1 MANDFN
7 ETVFEKPLPEKTV
20 AYKVKKAFMK
30 HIYESNYLEW
40 KDKYPDERLEYC
52 NTYEMIMGALEAIK
66 NINNNLVWHG
76 FDRIFYEVIEMLDV
90 IKERFE

>member
-1 MANDFN
+1 M
-7 ETVFEKPLPEKTV
+7 TS
-20 AYKVKKAFMK
+20 YKVKKEFMK
-30 HIYESNYLEW
+30 HIYESNYIEW
-40 KDKYPDERLEYC
+40 KDKYHDERLEYC